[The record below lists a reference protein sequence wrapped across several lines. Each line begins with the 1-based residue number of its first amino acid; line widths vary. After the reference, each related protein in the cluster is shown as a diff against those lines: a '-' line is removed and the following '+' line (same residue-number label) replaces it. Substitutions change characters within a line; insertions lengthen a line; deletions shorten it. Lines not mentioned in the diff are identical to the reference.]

1 MSIVAAFSD
10 KVRGRMQGVLSVTRR
25 RLFGANNEKLDF
37 LMDSFYKL
45 NPNQRTGVLAGV
57 VFIIGVFVLAAFGLY
72 FSQVN
77 HLKNDLSNSF
87 AALHELQA
95 LKAAY
100 DIENKN
106 FEKLVDVITRKT
118 KQTSLKPFFE
128 KIGNDLGV
136 TIEGLNDQKAP
147 LPGDN
152 PLADKMQE
160 VRVDM
165 RLPNISIPR
174 MLSFI
179 VEIEKSNKYLRVQDL
194 QIRGRY
200 GTKLF
205 FDSQIKVRGYD
216 VTGN

>member
-1 MSIVAAFSD
+1 MSFVALFTD
-10 KVRGRMQGVLSVTRR
+10 KIRGRTQGTINVIRR

-45 NPNQRTGVLAGV
+45 NPNQQTGVLAGIV
-57 VFIIGVFVLAAFGLY
+57 AIIAVFVLGAFLLY

-77 HLKNDLSNSF
+77 RLKDDLSNSF

-100 DIENKN
+100 EIENKN
-106 FEKLVDVITRKT
+106 FEKLVDVIQRKT

-147 LPGDN
+147 LPGDS

-174 MLSFI
+174 LLSFI

-200 GTKLF
+200 GTKLY
-205 FDSQIKVRGYD
+205 FDAQVKVRGYD
-216 VTGN
+216 VTN

>member
-1 MSIVAAFSD
+1 MN
-10 KVRGRMQGVLSVTRR
+10 VLSGFLDKFGGRLQSSVSVFRR

-45 NPNQRTGVLAGV
+45 NPNQRTGVLAV
-57 VFIIGVFVLAAFGLY
+57 VVAMIGVFVVGAFALY

-77 HLKNDLSNSF
+77 RLKEDLSNSF

-106 FEKLVDVITRKT
+106 FEKLVEVIQRHS
-118 KQTSLKPFFE
+118 KQTALKPFFE
-128 KIGNDLGV
+128 KTGNDLGV

-147 LPGDN
+147 LPVDN

-165 RLPNISIPR
+165 RLPNISVPR
-174 MLSFI
+174 LLSFL
-179 VEIEKSNKYLRVQDL
+179 VEIEKSKRYLRVQDL
-194 QIRGRY
+194 MIRGRY
-200 GTKLF
+200 GTKLY
-205 FDSQIKVRGYD
+205 FDSTIKVRGYD
-216 VTGN
+216 VPN

>member
-1 MSIVAAFSD
+1 MNVLTGFFD
-10 KVRGRMQGVLSVTRR
+10 KIGGRLQGTVNVFRR

-57 VFIIGVFVLAAFGLY
+57 VALIGVFVLGAFALY

-77 HLKNDLSNSF
+77 RLKDDLSNSF

-106 FEKLVDVITRKT
+106 FEKLVEVIQRRT
-118 KQTSLKPFFE
+118 KQTALKPFFE
-128 KIGNDLGV
+128 KTGNDLGV

-147 LPGDN
+147 LPVDN

-165 RLPNISIPR
+165 RLPNISVPR
-174 MLSFI
+174 LLGFL
-179 VEIEKSNKYLRVQDL
+179 VEIEKSNRYLRVQDL
-194 QIRGRY
+194 VIRGRY
-200 GTKLF
+200 GTKLY
-205 FDSQIKVRGYD
+205 FDSTVKVRGYD
-216 VTGN
+216 APN

>member
-1 MSIVAAFSD
+1 MSIFAVFSD
-10 KVRGRMQGVLSVTRR
+10 KIRGRMQGTINIIRR

-45 NPNQRTGVLAGV
+45 NPNQQTGVLAGIV
-57 VFIIGVFVLAAFGLY
+57 AIIAVFVLGAFLLY

-77 HLKNDLSNSF
+77 RLKDDLSNSF

-106 FEKLVDVITRKT
+106 FEKLVDVIQRKT

-147 LPGDN
+147 LPGDS

-174 MLSFI
+174 LLSFI

-200 GTKLF
+200 GTKLY
-205 FDSQIKVRGYD
+205 FDAQVKVRGYD
-216 VTGN
+216 VTN

>member
-1 MSIVAAFSD
+1 MN
-10 KVRGRMQGVLSVTRR
+10 VLSGFLDKIGGRLQGFVGIFRH

-45 NPNQRTGVLAGV
+45 NPNQRTGVLAGLV
-57 VFIIGVFVLAAFGLY
+57 AFIGVFVLGAFALY

-77 HLKNDLSNSF
+77 RLKDDLSNSF

-106 FEKLVDVITRKT
+106 FEKLVEVIQRRT

-128 KIGNDLGV
+128 KTGNDLGV
-136 TIEGLNDQKAP
+136 TIEALSDQKTP
-147 LPGDN
+147 VHPDN

-160 VRVDM
+160 VRVNM

-174 MLSFI
+174 LLSFL
-179 VEIEKSNKYLRVQDL
+179 VEIEKSNRYLRVQDL
-194 QIRGRY
+194 EIKGKY
-200 GTKLF
+200 GTKLY
-205 FDSQIKVRGYD
+205 FDSEVKVRGYD
-216 VTGN
+216 LTN